1 MGKKNEGLFG
11 RLFGSKP
18 QEVPAPPPVRVPRPA
33 PPAAAWPKTASIF
46 SLGIPSAME
55 EYKAK
60 YTYEDLAASFDSNS
74 YSPGLALNLRATG
87 EIYADGKKI
96 GEFSSER
103 IQKMLHDF
111 YDRGDPV
118 AAKLRRMN
126 EDGTGLIYAVFYKIP
141 QYSSERICKVSGT
154 GSESKQEEL
163 MLLSPGDELYLEEDL
178 DHEGRVNVSDV
189 GYLGAKDAEWALDE
203 LNFDFCEVSVDTV
216 ELNDSGKYVLTV
228 RIRY

>member
-1 MGKKNEGLFG
+1 MG
-11 RLFGSKP
+11 
-18 QEVPAPPPVRVPRPA
+18 
-33 PPAAAWPKTASIF
+33 
-46 SLGIPSAME
+46 

-74 YSPGLALNLRATG
+74 YAPGLALNLRATG

-96 GEFSSER
+96 GEFSSDR
-103 IQKMLHDF
+103 IRKMLHDF
-111 YDRGDPV
+111 YRRGDPV
-118 AAKLRRMN
+118 SAKLRRMN

-141 QYSSERICKVSGT
+141 QYSAERICKVSGT
-154 GSESKQEEL
+154 GSESKQDEL
-163 MLLSPGDELYLEEDL
+163 LILSPGDELYLEEDL

-216 ELNDSGKYVLTV
+216 ELNDSGKYILTI